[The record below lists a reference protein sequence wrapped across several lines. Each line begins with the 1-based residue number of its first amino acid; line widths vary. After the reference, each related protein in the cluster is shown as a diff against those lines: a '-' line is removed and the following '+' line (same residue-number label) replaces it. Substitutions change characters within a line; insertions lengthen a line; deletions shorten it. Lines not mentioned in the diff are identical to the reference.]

1 MIQKRFQIFAVV
13 LLACLLVNTAAFAGG
28 GNRVGTSSGVQLLI
42 PIGARYLAMG
52 GAAAAFCEGVESI
65 YWNPAGLAKMPTQA
79 NAMFSY
85 TPWIA
90 DIGVSYG
97 AVAVEMGNFG
107 VMGASIKALNIG
119 EIAVTTADQPDG
131 TGEVFSPTFFTMSLS
146 YAKQLTDQVAFGTNM
161 NVISER
167 LPRASATGVSI
178 DAGIQYKNVGGLEG
192 LLLGVVIK
200 HIGPN
205 MKYGGPGLYRQAT
218 NANSEVAVSHLKIEA
233 GEFEL
238 PSQVEIALAYQ
249 TEVSDVGSVTAS
261 YLFQNNNFQ
270 HDQNTIGGEF
280 NFKDLAFIRA
290 GYTMGLDMDSDYD
303 YIFGPSFGAGVHLKS
318 GGVDFWI
325 DYAFNQR
332 EYFDSGNIFSIKIGF

>member
-13 LLACLLVNTAAFAGG
+13 LLACLLVNMAAFAGG

-42 PIGARYLAMG
+42 PIGARYLGMS

-65 YWNPAGLAKMPTQA
+65 YWNPAGMAKMPTQA

-85 TPWIA
+85 MPWIA

-97 AVAVEMGNFG
+97 AVAVDMGGFG
-107 VMGASIKALNIG
+107 VLGTSIKALSIG

-131 TGEVFSPTFFTMSLS
+131 TGEIFSPTFFTMTLS
-146 YAKQLTDQVAFGTNM
+146 YAKQLTDQVAFGTNL

-178 DAGIQYKNVGGLEG
+178 DAGIQYKNVGGVEG
-192 LLLGVVIK
+192 LLLGVVMK

-205 MKYGGPGLYRQAT
+205 MQYDGPGLYRVAT
-218 NANSEVAVSHLKIEA
+218 DDNSAKATSNLKIEA
-233 GEFEL
+233 GSFEL

-249 TEVSDVGSVTAS
+249 KEVSDIGSVTAT
-261 YLFQNNNFQ
+261 YLFQNNNFL
-270 HDQNTIGGEF
+270 HDMNTLGGEF

-290 GYTMGLDMDSDYD
+290 GYTMGLDMNDDYE
-303 YIFGPSFGAGVHLKS
+303 YIFGPTFGAGVHLKS

-332 EYFDSGNIFSIKIGF
+332 EYFDNGNIFSVKIGF